1 MIPRRALSNL
11 SLNLILFDLFDMNY
25 IKVLEDIFKQFDGPR
40 FGVRLW
46 DDKTTYYGKVGDPT
60 FTLYIAK
67 PSVVKRLLAEG
78 ALGFGESYMNGTL
91 DIEGDIEAYLKLRHQ
106 FKHVKPS
113 LRLVLAK
120 FWAELSKP
128 KNREG
133 QISYHYDLGN
143 NFFSL
148 FLDNETM
155 SYSAARFQSDKDT
168 LGKAQENKLN
178 LVCKWMDLPK
188 NSRILDLGSGWGGFA
203 IHAAKNHGWNIDG
216 KTLSNKQLEYCNTL
230 ISQHKLEKEISIEHQ
245 DFTSLKTDKIYDG
258 AVMIEAIEHVG
269 KDKQQTF
276 FSDVSSHLP
285 SGAPFYLQFT
295 GRYKPKLVDPWT
307 LKYVFPGGHLPAKQ
321 EFLEAVEKSGFVIEK
336 FEDHTEDYKKT
347 MLLWINSIELNQNT
361 IEKMFGTDFFRLWKL
376 WTHGAY
382 VNFDIGDMS
391 LFRVLLRKP

>member
-1 MIPRRALSNL
+1 
-11 SLNLILFDLFDMNY
+11 MNY
-25 IKVLEDIFKQFDGPR
+25 IKVLDDIFKQFDGPR

-67 PSVVKRLLAEG
+67 PSIVKRLLAEG
-78 ALGFGESYMNGTL
+78 ALGFGESYMDETL

-120 FWAELSKP
+120 FWAEISKP
-128 KNREG
+128 KNRKG

-143 NFFSL
+143 DFFSL
-148 FLDNETM
+148 FLDKETM

-168 LGKAQENKLN
+168 LDKAQKNKLS
-178 LVCKWMDLPK
+178 LVCEWLNLPK
-188 NSRILDLGSGWGGFA
+188 GSQILDLGSGWGGFA
-203 IHAAKNHGWNIDG
+203 VHAVKNHGWNIDS

-230 ISQHKLEKEISIEHQ
+230 IRQNKLGKEIFIEYQ
-245 DFTSLKTDKIYDG
+245 DFTSLKTKKIYDG
-258 AVMIEAIEHVG
+258 VVMIEAIEHVG
-269 KDKQQTF
+269 KDGLETF
-276 FSDVSSHLP
+276 LSSISNQLQ

-307 LKYVFPGGHLPAKQ
+307 LKYVFPGGHLPAKS
-321 EFLEAVEKSGFVIEK
+321 EFLDAVNVSGLKVER
-336 FEDHTEDYKKT
+336 FEDNTEDYKKT
-347 MLLWINSIELNQNT
+347 MALWIQSLEEHQTEIEA
-361 IEKMFGTDFFRLWKL
+361 MFGKRFFRLWKL

-391 LFRVLLRKP
+391 LFRVLLRKL